1 MIVWK
6 IIFSFLCLYLQL
18 KLLKTFIFRL
28 EFKKILRNFLRK
40 CLKANLKVF
49 LVPNFELGE
58 KIGKAV
64 TK

>member
-1 MIVWK
+1 MMVCK

-28 EFKKILRNFLRK
+28 EFKKVLRNVLRK
-40 CLKANLKVF
+40 CLKVNLKVF
-49 LVPNFELGE
+49 LVPNFDLRE